1 MKTSTLVVLMIL
13 VVAAGAV
20 TGLFTYRYMQGAAPA
35 AGTPVTE
42 RRPDFSL
49 PDLEGNVRHASE
61 WDGKVLMV
69 NFWATWCPPCLRE
82 IPAFIELQSDLA
94 EKGLQIVGIA
104 IDTPEAVRDFVDPM
118 GINYPILLGEQEG
131 IALSQA
137 YGNRLGALPYTI
149 IVDRNGNIVS
159 RHRTEM
165 TYEQTAAMLKPLL

>member
-1 MKTSTLVVLMIL
+1 MKTSTLVVLMIV
-13 VVAAGAV
+13 VVAAGAA
-20 TGLFTYRYMQGAAPA
+20 TGLFVYRYMQDSASATSA
-35 AGTPVTE
+35 SATD

-49 PDLEGNVRHASE
+49 PDLEGNKRAVAE

-82 IPAFIELQSDLA
+82 LPAFIQLQDDFGDQGLA
-94 EKGLQIVGIA
+94 IVGIA

-118 GINYPILLGEQEG
+118 GINYPILLGEQQG

-165 TYEQTAAMLKPLL
+165 TYEETAAMLKPLL